1 MIQKLVIVYCWLFL
15 SVGFSTAEEPDETP
29 QESISKSLALL
40 KEKDFEGFYD
50 SRCHE
55 HLRKQVSK
63 EKFVKA
69 MQGPR
74 GTSIT
79 GLYTRVAKFIQSEAD
94 DDELIQRKQEHDDE
108 YEFIL
113 VEVKEARMNGQRK
126 DEQWHLELRLE
137 NMNWKLADSD

>member
-1 MIQKLVIVYCWLFL
+1 MIHKLVIAHCLLFL

-29 QESISKSLALL
+29 QESISKSLTLL

-74 GTSIT
+74 GASIAE
-79 GLYTRVAKFIQSEAD
+79 LYTRVAKLIQSEAD
-94 DDELIQRKQEHDDE
+94 DNELIQRKQEHDDE

-113 VEVKEARMNGQRK
+113 VKVREARNDGQSK
-126 DEQWHLELRLE
+126 NEQWHLELRLE
-137 NMNWKLADSD
+137 NLKWKLADTD